1 MTNRGVAIR
10 RLHCPIRL
18 SFQRCK
24 VPDPAT
30 ADGDHVFGEGWY
42 LDDERNRSMTR
53 RMCLLFALALLCP
66 AIVSAQS
73 RQAEPAMTGV
83 WTGELN
89 RDGADSATTVTLTL
103 KSDTAGKVIGTVA
116 GLPNPAEVK
125 DGSYDA
131 KTGTLK
137 LSLG

>member
-1 MTNRGVAIR
+1 
-10 RLHCPIRL
+10 
-18 SFQRCK
+18 
-24 VPDPAT
+24 
-30 ADGDHVFGEGWY
+30 
-42 LDDERNRSMTR
+42 MTR
-53 RMCLLFALALLCP
+53 RICLLFALALLCP

-103 KSDTAGKVIGTVA
+103 KSDTAGKVTGTVA

-137 LSLG
+137 LSLGKLNEPAVLVGARRQAREGHRDRHCSGEATGTFRITRQK